1 MKTKKQPTPVRRVF
15 VYERGKGV
23 VEKPPEQV
31 EVGSSSFV
39 GGFVAGG
46 RSTCESLSVIPQQRE
61 EAIQD
66 ALSKGLSGFDFDAE
80 GTLTFESK
88 RARREFLLAYDHND
102 KNPGFAG
109 SVYKDQRI
117 RYRENRREA

>member
-1 MKTKKQPTPVRRVF
+1 MSKRKKHQSGTY
-15 VYERGKGV
+15 VYVPGKGV
-23 VEKPPEQV
+23 VLKPAKLV
-31 EVGSSSFV
+31 GVGSSSFV

-46 RSTCESLSVIPQQRE
+46 RSTCESLSVIPQQRQ
-61 EAIQD
+61 EAIEH
-66 ALSKGLSGFDFDAE
+66 ARAKGLTGFDFDAE

-109 SVYKDQRI
+109 SVYQDQRI
-117 RYRENRREA
+117 KYRENRREA